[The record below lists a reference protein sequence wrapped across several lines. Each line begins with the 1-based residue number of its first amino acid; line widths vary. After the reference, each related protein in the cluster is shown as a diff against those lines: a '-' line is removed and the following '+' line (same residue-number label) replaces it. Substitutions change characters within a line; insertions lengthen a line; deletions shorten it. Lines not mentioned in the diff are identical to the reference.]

1 MTDLYV
7 LLLYVGPLTF
17 GERNLF
23 CAIRQVSVLPH
34 LYELSPTADSF
45 LITHPLCQE
54 EEINMP
60 LTYFFPSQNV
70 FKNINRGSIALVHAH
85 SNVTART
92 ARLNTESLDKEQ
104 TLGREMFLN

>member
-45 LITHPLCQE
+45 LITQLLCQE

-60 LTYFFPSQNV
+60 LTYFFSLT
-70 FKNINRGSIALVHAH
+70 KCIKLKISIEAALY
-85 SNVTART
+85 
-92 ARLNTESLDKEQ
+92 
-104 TLGREMFLN
+104 